1 MEGFKHLDYSPESY
15 KELQLFFVYGLAQ
28 VSYDNTSDSADL
40 VFAFAEDFM
49 QAVKNLID
57 GREIRDFSKG

>member
-28 VSYDNTSDSADL
+28 VSYDNTADNADL
-40 VFAFAEDFM
+40 VFAFAEDFV

>member
-1 MEGFKHLDYSPESY
+1 MEDFKHLGYSPEAY

-40 VFAFAEDFM
+40 VFAFAEDFV

-57 GREIRDFSKG
+57 GREIRDFS